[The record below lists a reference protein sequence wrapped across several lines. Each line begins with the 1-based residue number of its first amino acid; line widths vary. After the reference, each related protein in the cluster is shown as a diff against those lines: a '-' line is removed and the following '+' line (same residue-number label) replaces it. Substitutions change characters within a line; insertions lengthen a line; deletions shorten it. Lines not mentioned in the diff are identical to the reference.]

1 MHTAVAVAAAS
12 GPATGSTPTP
22 QPPAWSRR
30 CLPAALAIVS
40 LALAVA
46 PATAEPVAGPA
57 GTALDMRGAV
67 ETALSWHPGI
77 RNAVATLEQSGEY
90 VDVARAG
97 YFPQVSAGVGSE
109 FARRDI
115 AGYDSRRLHR
125 FTVTVSQML
134 YDFGKVSSAVESA
147 QAQRLAEQGRVLLA
161 IDDVARDTAL
171 AWIEVERAQA
181 LLEIAAQQTRGV
193 ESIAGLVRERH
204 RMGASPLSD
213 EAQARA
219 REEAAQAFELDTSAQ
234 LQRWRDQLQL
244 LTGLQAVPQASGA
257 PVAALEGACRAPAT
271 AQPPAVLVA
280 QAEQRAA
287 DADARNARAQ
297 TLPTLSLDGSAS
309 RGLDQR
315 SREYGPYDASL
326 MLNVS
331 APLYQGGGLQ
341 ARRRAALRAS
351 DAASA
356 AVEAARLGAAQS
368 LQDAR
373 QRAAGQVAR
382 TQLLG
387 ARVQSIEQTRD
398 LYRQQYF
405 DLGTRSLLDLL
416 NAEQEFHLARQD
428 AANNRYDLERAQ
440 VDCLHADGRLH
451 DVFLAG
457 VAHLS
462 AQGAAP

>member
-1 MHTAVAVAAAS
+1 LAAAAS
-12 GPATGSTPTP
+12 AHD
-22 QPPAWSRR
+22 
-30 CLPAALAIVS
+30 AAGA
-40 LALAVA
+40 AMTA
-46 PATAEPVAGPA
+46 PATAI
-57 GTALDMRGAV
+57 DMRSAV
-67 ETALSWHPGI
+67 ESALSWHPGI
-77 RNAVATLEQSGEY
+77 RNAVSTLEQSGEY

-97 YFPQVSAGVGSE
+97 YYPQVSAGVGSE

-115 AGYDSRRLHR
+115 AGYDSRSLHR

-134 YDFGKVSSAVESA
+134 FDFGKVSSAVESA
-147 QAQRLAEQGRVLLA
+147 QAQRLAEQGRVLLT

-181 LLEIAAQQTRGV
+181 LLEIAGQQAQGV

-219 REEAAQAFELDTSAQ
+219 REEAAQAFELDTDAQ
-234 LQRWRDQLQL
+234 LQRWRNQLQL
-244 LTGLQAVPQASGA
+244 LTGLHVVPQAGGA
-257 PVAALEGACRAPAT
+257 AVVALDGACRAPDSS
-271 AQPPAVLVA
+271 QPPPAVLVA

-309 RGLDQR
+309 RGLDQD
-315 SREYGPYDASL
+315 SREYGPYDASI

-351 DAASA
+351 EAADA
-356 AVEAARLGAAQS
+356 AVEAARLSASQA

-373 QRAAGQVAR
+373 QRAAGQLAR

-457 VAHLS
+457 AVHPS
-462 AQGAAP
+462 TQGAAP